1 MRKERNKLGETITVG
16 QWKQTNLLLQ
26 LTVEVVARGWHDAN
40 VLLSKQIL
48 MHHSSGFGW
57 DPITKKFIVSEK
69 VWKNYFKV
77 IIGVED
83 RHVGIEDYVFD
94 ENNNAFVQSEH
105 EPSHQAS
112 FRNMDSEIPSKNTNY
127 KKRNKTVVVKN
138 LSQVIDSISTD
149 FQGVCSLM
157 EKRESDREKREIE
170 KKEKERKKLDSF
182 AHYKALALLNIKT
195 RKDVFLKM
203 CNTP

>member
-26 LTVEVVARGWHDAN
+26 LTVEVVARGC
-40 VLLSKQIL
+40 
-48 MHHSSGFGW
+48 SGFGW

-127 KKRNKTVVVKN
+127 KKRNKNANK
-138 LSQVIDSISTD
+138 
-149 FQGVCSLM
+149 
-157 EKRESDREKREIE
+157 EIPE
-170 KKEKERKKLDSF
+170 LDSF